1 MSNLISG
8 LIPVLMCLVFM
19 GFYAIRLGSI
29 VLWIIIV
36 ANLAFL
42 LVDFVQSVGKERRE
56 SND

>member
-1 MSNLISG
+1 MDNLISE
-8 LIPVLMCLVFM
+8 LVALLMVFVFL

-29 VLWIIIV
+29 ALWIIIV

-42 LVDFVQSVGKERRE
+42 LVDFVQSVKKERRE